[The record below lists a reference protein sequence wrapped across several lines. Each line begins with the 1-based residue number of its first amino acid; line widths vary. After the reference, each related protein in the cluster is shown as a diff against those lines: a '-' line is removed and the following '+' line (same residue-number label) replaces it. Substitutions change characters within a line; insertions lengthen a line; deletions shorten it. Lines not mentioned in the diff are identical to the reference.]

1 MKLACYDEKRIK
13 SAIAKLED
21 AMELIEYVTVSK
33 AVSEEYEMLSDLIRA
48 LTYKLEK

>member
-1 MKLACYDEKRIK
+1 MTNYDEKRIK
-13 SAIAKLED
+13 SAIAKLEE
-21 AMELIEYVTVSK
+21 AMEIIEWVTVSK